1 MASLHHGDNRMS
13 ERRRNWHLWIGF
25 LLCLLAIPSYLA
37 VFAKFPVTRD
47 VPWATFL
54 IFAAGLLL
62 LTSGVR
68 RAFGQLQEYRGK
80 IAGPILGVLGLAAAG
95 FFCFGVFYGAKQ
107 IPKSAAAPRVGQKAP
122 DFTLT
127 DTANRQVSLASL
139 LTEPLTNLQTPPKG
153 VLLVFY
159 RGYW

>member
-1 MASLHHGDNRMS
+1 MN
-13 ERRRNWHLWIGF
+13 ERRRNWQIWIGF

-47 VPWATFL
+47 VPWVTFL

-62 LTSGVR
+62 LASGIR
-68 RAFGQLQEYRGK
+68 RAFAQPQEFRGK
-80 IAGPILGVLGLAAAG
+80 IAGPIVGVLGLAAAG
-95 FFCFGVFYGAKQ
+95 LFCFGVFYGAKQ
-107 IPKSAAAPRVGQKAP
+107 IPKSAGTPRVGEKAP
-122 DFTLT
+122 DFTLA
-127 DTANRQVSLASL
+127 DTAGRQVSLGSL
-139 LTEPLTNLQTPPKG
+139 LAEPLPNSQTPPKA